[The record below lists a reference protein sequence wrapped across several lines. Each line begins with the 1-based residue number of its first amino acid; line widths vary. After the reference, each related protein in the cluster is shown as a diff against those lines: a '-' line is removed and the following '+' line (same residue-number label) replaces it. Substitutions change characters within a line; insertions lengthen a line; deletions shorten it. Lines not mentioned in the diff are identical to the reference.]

1 MLKTNQAVAIEV
13 ILGKWGNGAERRKR
27 LTNAGYN
34 YENVQSIVNALCEG
48 DISDFQP
55 EPEQVY
61 VKGTEVM
68 NIEIDLDKYC
78 ALNIEFING
87 GEFDADTSA

>member
-1 MLKTNQAVAIEV
+1 MQKTNQAVAIEV
-13 ILGKWGNGAERRKR
+13 ILGKWGNGTERRKR
-27 LTNAGYN
+27 LTNAGYV
-34 YENVQSIVNALCEG
+34 YENVQSIVNALCDG
-48 DISDFQP
+48 DISVFEH
-55 EPEQVY
+55 EPEQVF

-87 GEFDADTSA
+87 GELDADTST